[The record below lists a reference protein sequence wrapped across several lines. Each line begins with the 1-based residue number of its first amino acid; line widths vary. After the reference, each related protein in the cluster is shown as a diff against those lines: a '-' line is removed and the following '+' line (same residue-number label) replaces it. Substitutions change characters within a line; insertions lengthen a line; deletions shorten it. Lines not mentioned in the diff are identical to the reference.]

1 MRCLIMSEITK
12 EQIEKTMAA
21 LRKNNMQAHYVETKE
36 QAKALVCSLLEKG
49 STVTHGGSVTL
60 AQIGMT
66 EVLKSGDYIYLDRS
80 AEGLTREQVEE
91 IYRKSF
97 FADTYLT
104 SANAI
109 TENGEL
115 YNVDG
120 NSNRVA
126 AILYGPKSVIVIAGI
141 NKIVPDIRAAVQR
154 VKRTAAPKN
163 TVRLNCKTPCA
174 VTGECISLKKENS
187 FACDGCKSEA
197 RICCNYVVTAQQRHK
212 DRIKVILVGEE
223 LGY

>member
-1 MRCLIMSEITK
+1 MDNSNKEI
-12 EQIEKTMAA
+12 IEKTLQA
-21 LRKNNMQAHYVETKE
+21 LRRNNMQAYYADTKE
-36 QAKALVCSLLEKG
+36 QAKELVCSMLKKG

-60 AQIGMT
+60 AETGIT
-66 EVLKSGDYIYLDRS
+66 ELLGNGDYIYLDRS
-80 AEGLTREQVEE
+80 APGLTPEQVRE

-104 SANAI
+104 SSNAI

-126 AILYGPKSVIVIAGI
+126 AIVYGPESVIVIAGY
-141 NKIVPDIRAAVQR
+141 NKIVPDIRAAVER
-154 VKRTAAPKN
+154 VKRIAAPKN
-163 TVRLNCKTPCA
+163 AVRLDCATPCA
-174 VTGECISLKKENS
+174 ETGECISLKKENS
-187 FACDGCKSEA
+187 FACEGCKSPA

-212 DRIKVILVGEE
+212 DRIKVIIVGEV